1 MSYDGNDYI
10 FDDSID
16 SSNDGHDVITYADI
30 DYDRLSSTFSQA
42 ILNDIYPSS
51 SAVSVFENVLKS
63 KSLLNPVH
71 YVVIPGSSSSEAY
84 LYYSE
89 TADVSGTVVTLSSP
103 VTVCHYYS
111 VFDSGSR
118 QTRYRYDVSQVGT
131 YVVSPGNSLMYTD
144 MLPGYPDISPS
155 VRDPVF
161 LFIGLALLLVL
172 VFLFLK
178 KGGR

>member
-1 MSYDGNDYI
+1 MSYDGNDN
-10 FDDSID
+10 FFNDSF
-16 SSNDGHDVITYADI
+16 SSSHDGHDVISYVDI

-71 YVVIPGSSSSEAY
+71 YVVISGSS
-84 LYYSE
+84 
-89 TADVSGTVVTLSSP
+89 VVTLSSP

-111 VFDSGSR
+111 VYDINSR
-118 QTRYRYDVSQVGT
+118 QTHYRYDVSQVGS
-131 YVVSPGNSLMYTD
+131 YVVSPGSSLMYTD

-155 VRDPVF
+155 SRDPVF